1 LTPAVITP
9 RPMPADP
16 TPLAASLAEHI
27 RAWGPI
33 TFAKYMDACLYD
45 PQHGYYTRAEQLP
58 RRDYFTSVDAS
69 PIFGRLLARQF
80 QEIWVQLEKPAEFL
94 LVELGAGSGTLASQ
108 ILDFSEDSFPEF
120 YSALRFVAV
129 ERSAARRAAATA
141 AAGPLAK
148 HLAAARF
155 AAASDMP
162 AQVPCGCIFSN
173 EFFDALPVHRLVRE
187 GNDLRELYVGLGA
200 NGFCEQFGALSSPAL
215 AEYLTEQG
223 ITLQEGQLA
232 EINLEACAWIKEV
245 GARLARGFVLTVD
258 YGHPAEELY
267 DHRHMRGTL
276 LAYEKHRAS
285 ENFFRAPGEQDLTAH
300 VNFSA
305 LASHGRQAGLQRT
318 GLTSQSN
325 FLLSLARHS
334 DFADL
339 QSPTMSES
347 QQTRARLLFKTLV
360 YPEGMGET
368 FQVLMQHKGLDYPHL
383 SGLDPL

>member
-1 LTPAVITP
+1 
-9 RPMPADP
+9 MPDGP
-16 TPLAASLAEHI
+16 TPLATMLTEHI
-27 RAWGPI
+27 RARGPI

-45 PQHGYYTRAEQLP
+45 PQFGYYTRAEQFP

-69 PIFGRLLARQF
+69 PVFGRLLARQF
-80 QEIWVQLEKPAEFL
+80 QEMWVRLGRPAEFL
-94 LVELGAGSGTLASQ
+94 LVEAGAGPGTLAAQ
-108 ILDFSEDSFPEF
+108 ILDFTAESLPEF
-120 YSALRFVAV
+120 YGALQYLAA
-129 ERSAARRAAATA
+129 ERSAARRAAAA
-141 AAGPLAK
+141 ACASLAK
-148 HLAAARF
+148 HVAAKHF
-155 AAASDMP
+155 AIAWDLP
-162 AQVPCGCIFSN
+162 AEIPCGCIFSN

-187 GNDLRELYVGLGA
+187 GNELREIYVGLGT
-200 NGFCEQFGALSSPAL
+200 NGLCEQFGPLSTPAL
-215 AEYLTEQG
+215 AQYLTEQG

-232 EINLEACAWIKEV
+232 EINLEACAWIADV
-245 GARLARGFVLTVD
+245 GARLHRGFALTID
-258 YGHPAEELY
+258 YGHEAPELY

-305 LASHGRQAGLQRT
+305 LERHGSQAGLQRT

-325 FLLSLARHS
+325 FLLSLERHS

-339 QSPTMSES
+339 QSPAMTET
-347 QQTRARLLFKTLV
+347 QQTRARLLFKTLI

-368 FQVLMQHKGLDYPHL
+368 FQVLMQHKGIERPHL

>member
-1 LTPAVITP
+1 MSTP
-9 RPMPADP
+9 RPIPADP
-16 TPLAASLAEHI
+16 TSLAAALTEHI
-27 RAWGPI
+27 RACGPI
-33 TFAKYMDACLYD
+33 TFAKYMGACLYD
-45 PQHGYYTRAEQLP
+45 PQHGYYTRAAQSP

-80 QEIWVQLEKPAEFL
+80 QEMWVQLEKPAEFL
-94 LVELGAGSGTLASQ
+94 LVELGAGQANLAVQ
-108 ILDFSEDSFPEF
+108 ILDFTAESLPGF
-120 YSALRFVAV
+120 YSALQYVAV
-129 ERSAARRAAATA
+129 ERSAARRATAATS
-141 AAGPLAK
+141 GPLAK
-148 HLAAARF
+148 HHAAARF
-155 AAASDMP
+155 AIASDMP
-162 AQVPCGCIFSN
+162 AQISCGCIFSN

-187 GNDLRELYVGLGA
+187 GNDLREIYVGLGT
-200 NGFCEQFGALSSPAL
+200 NGLCEQFGPLSTPAL

-232 EINLEACAWIKEV
+232 EINLEACEWIKES
-245 GARLARGFVLTVD
+245 GARLGRGFALTID
-258 YGHPAEELY
+258 YGHEAQELY

-305 LASHGRQAGLQRT
+305 LASCGSHAGLQRT
-318 GLTSQSN
+318 GFTSQSN
-325 FLLSLARHS
+325 FLLSLERHS

-339 QSPTMSES
+339 QSPAMTET
-347 QQTRARLLFKTLV
+347 QQTRARLLFKTLI

-368 FQVLMQHKGLDYPHL
+368 FQVLIQHKGLDQPHL

>member
-1 LTPAVITP
+1 MPDAPSQLATILT
-9 RPMPADP
+9 
-16 TPLAASLAEHI
+16 EHI

-58 RRDYFTSVDAS
+58 RHDYFTSVDAS

-80 QEIWVQLEKPAEFL
+80 QEMWVQLGCPAEFL
-94 LVELGAGSGTLASQ
+94 LVEPGAGTGALAPQ
-108 ILDFSEDSFPEF
+108 ILDFTAESFPEF
-120 YSALRFVAV
+120 YSALQYVAV
-129 ERSAARRAAATA
+129 ERSAARRAAASAGSIAEHVA
-141 AAGPLAK
+141 AQ
-148 HLAAARF
+148 HF
-155 AAASDMP
+155 AMVSDMP
-162 AQVPCGCIFSN
+162 AHIPCGCIFSN

-187 GNDLRELYVGLGA
+187 GNELREIYVGSGP
-200 NGFCEQFGALSSPAL
+200 NGLCEQFGALSSPAL

-232 EINLEACAWIKEV
+232 EVNLEACAWIAQM
-245 GARLARGFVLTVD
+245 GARLGRGFVLTID
-258 YGHPAEELY
+258 YGHEAEELY
-267 DHRHMRGTL
+267 DHLHMRGTL

-285 ENFFRAPGEQDLTAH
+285 ENFFRAPGQQDLTAH
-300 VNFSA
+300 VNFTA
-305 LASHGRQAGLQRT
+305 LDRHGSRAGLQRT

-334 DFADL
+334 DFAEL
-339 QSPTMSES
+339 QSPAMTESE
-347 QQTRARLLFKTLV
+347 QTRARLLFKTLI

-368 FQVLMQHKGLDYPHL
+368 FQILIQHKGVAQPHL